1 MIGNH
6 YFRSV
11 GGIYVGMEKDALGKY
26 QEKDFHTPL
35 QKRYAS
41 GTLMEDGTVR
51 PTCFSKKDDYSS
63 VISYSHDRE
72 QHKAFHSRTA
82 AKKSSNCTPEGYRQV

>member
-11 GGIYVGMEKDALGKY
+11 GGIYVGMEKGALGKY

-41 GTLMEDGTVR
+41 GTLKEDGTVR

-63 VISYSHDRE
+63 VI
-72 QHKAFHSRTA
+72 FIFT
-82 AKKSSNCTPEGYRQV
+82 